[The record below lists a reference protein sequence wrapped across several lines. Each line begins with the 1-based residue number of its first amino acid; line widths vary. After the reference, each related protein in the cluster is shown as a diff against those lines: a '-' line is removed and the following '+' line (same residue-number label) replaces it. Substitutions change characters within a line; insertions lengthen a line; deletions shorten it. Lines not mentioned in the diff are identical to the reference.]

1 MPTAT
6 ETPTDTA
13 IETVDVL
20 IIGAGLSGIGT
31 AHHIQEAFPNKS
43 YAILESRDAI
53 GGTWDIFRYPGIRS
67 DSDMY
72 TLGYRFKPWTGSRS
86 LADGPAIRKY
96 IRETADEGGI
106 KDNIRFN
113 RRMVHADWSSEES
126 LWTIDV
132 KDTVTDELSQ
142 IKCNFLHV
150 CSGYYRYDEGFT
162 PKFEGSE
169 NFKGQIVHPQ
179 HWPEDLDYEGKN
191 VVVIGSGATAVTLV
205 PAMADKTAHITMLQ
219 RSPSYVL
226 SIPGIDPIANT
237 TRKLFGDRISYPL
250 NRWKNVFIATLLYQV
265 SQRRPRFMKGL
276 LRKGA
281 IKQLPEGYEVD
292 KHFKPKYNPW
302 DQRMCMVPDG
312 DLFRVIRK
320 GQASIVTDHIETFNE
335 TGIKLKSGEQLDAD
349 IIITATGLN
358 LQLFGGTDLAID
370 GKPVELSETLA
381 YKGMMLSGIPNFAFT
396 VGYTNASWTLKAD
409 LVSEYVVRVLD
420 FMYKNGYT
428 SCVPQNDDANL
439 ETVPLL
445 DFSAGYVLRS
455 LDALPRAATKA
466 PWRLGMNYAQDA
478 VTLRHGSLEDD
489 AMRFARTP
497 MRAAAAVAG

>member
-1 MPTAT
+1 
-6 ETPTDTA
+6 
-13 IETVDVL
+13 
-20 IIGAGLSGIGT
+20 
-31 AHHIQEAFPNKS
+31 
-43 YAILESRDAI
+43 
-53 GGTWDIFRYPGIRS
+53 
-67 DSDMY
+67 
-72 TLGYRFKPWTGSRS
+72 
-86 LADGPAIRKY
+86 
-96 IRETADEGGI
+96 
-106 KDNIRFN
+106 
-113 RRMVHADWSSEES
+113 MVAANWSSDENV
-126 LWTIDV
+126 WTIDV
-132 KDTVTDELSQ
+132 KDTITDEVSQ

-162 PKFEGSE
+162 PDFKGSE

-179 HWPEDLDYEGKN
+179 HWPEDLDYAGKN

-226 SIPGIDPIANT
+226 TIPGVDPIAHGL
-237 TRKLFGDRISYPL
+237 RKLLGDRIAYPI
-250 NRWKNVFIATLLYQV
+250 NRWKNVVIATLLYQV
-265 SQRRPRFMKGL
+265 SQRRPKFMKKL

-281 IKQLPEGYEVD
+281 VSQLPEGYEVD

-312 DLFRVIRK
+312 DLFRTIRH
-320 GQASIVTDHIETFNE
+320 GDASIVTDHIDHFNE
-335 TGIKLKSGEQLDAD
+335 TGIKLASGEQLDAD

-358 LQLFGGTDLAID
+358 LQLFGGSELSID
-370 GKPVELSETLA
+370 GQPVELADTLA

-409 LVSEYVVRVLD
+409 LVSEYVVRILG
-420 FMYKNGYT
+420 FMYDNGYT
-428 SCVPQNDDANL
+428 SCVPTNDDPNL

-455 LDALPRAATKA
+455 LDGLPRAASKA
-466 PWRLGMNYAQDA
+466 PWKLGMNYAQDA

-489 AMRFARTP
+489 AMRFSRSKT
-497 MRAAAAVAG
+497 RAAAAVAS